1 MVPIRQGL
9 ASTPRRAGAM
19 ARWLAAGLLLAC
31 AAAASAQVVVV
42 RDVALVDPD
51 GVAPARATLVLRDG
65 AIAAIDPADADLD
78 LDDALEIDGR
88 RLFAMPGLMDAH
100 VHAHRDGREAWH
112 YPLYL
117 AHGVTRVRDAGTH
130 LGAALALRRPGGRDP
145 AGPTV
150 RWGSPPLDGAPP
162 FLSFGL
168 GVETPAA
175 ARELVRLAR
184 REGFDFVKT
193 YDRLSPNAYR
203 AILEE
208 ARQVGIP
215 VEGHVPLASSP
226 MEAVAGGQRAIDHL
240 TLVLESCIPGAL
252 AWTHARPDADSLA
265 LLTDGRL
272 AAALDRYDEAACNAL
287 FERFVA
293 AGTWH
298 IPTLV
303 QMRGAFALDDPRV
316 VDSPDIAL
324 VPDAVRREWADYR
337 AGAKPDELR
346 AGMAVYARM
355 RRLVGDMHR
364 AGVRLLAGTDASTE
378 PYVVPGAA
386 LHEELALFVEAGL
399 TPLDALRTATT
410 DAARYAGDDP
420 ARVGF
425 RVGAPADLVLLT
437 ADPRLDIHH
446 TRRIA
451 WVIQRG
457 TAYDRAAL
465 DARLALARGGR

>member
-1 MVPIRQGL
+1 MTI
-9 ASTPRRAGAM
+9 
-19 ARWLAAGLLLAC
+19 WLLAGLLLVCGAS
-31 AAAASAQVVVV
+31 ASAQVVVV

-51 GVAPARATLVLRDG
+51 GIAPARATLVLQDG
-65 AIAAIDPADADLD
+65 AITAIEPGDSAIAV
-78 LDDALEIDGR
+78 DDALVIDGR
-88 RLFAMPGLMDAH
+88 NLFAMPGLMDAH

-130 LGAALALRRPGGRDP
+130 LGSALAVRRPGGRDP
-145 AGPTV
+145 SGPTV

-168 GVETPAA
+168 GVESPAA
-175 ARELVRLAR
+175 ARELVRMAK

-193 YDRLSPNAYR
+193 YDRLSPEVYR
-203 AILEE
+203 AILDE
-208 ARQVGIP
+208 AGNVGIA

-226 MEAVAGGQRAIDHL
+226 LEAVAGGQRAIDHL

-252 AWTHARPDADSLA
+252 AWTHAQPDADSLA
-265 LLTDGRL
+265 LLMDGRL
-272 AAALDRYDEAACNAL
+272 AAALGSYDEAACDAL
-287 FERFVA
+287 FKRFA
-293 AGTWH
+293 TAGTWH

-303 QMRGAFALDDPRV
+303 QMRGAFALDDPAV
-316 VDSPDIAL
+316 VDSPDVAL
-324 VPDAVRREWADYR
+324 VPAAVRREWADYR
-337 AGAKPDELR
+337 AAAKPDELR

-355 RRLVGDMHR
+355 LRLVGDMHR

-378 PYVVPGAA
+378 PFVVPGAA

-399 TPLDALRTATT
+399 TPLEALRAATT

-420 ARVGF
+420 MRIGF
-425 RVGAPADLVLLT
+425 RVGAPADLVLLA
-437 ADPRLDIHH
+437 ADPRRDIRN
-446 TRRIA
+446 TRKIA

-457 TAYDRAAL
+457 VAYDRSTL
-465 DARLALARGGR
+465 DARLASARGDKRGGR

>member
-1 MVPIRQGL
+1 MGQKHTY
-9 ASTPRRAGAM
+9 A
-19 ARWLAAGLLLAC
+19 WLLAGLLLVC
-31 AAAASAQVVVV
+31 AASAAAQAVVV

-51 GVAPARATLVLRDG
+51 GIAPARATLVLRDG
-65 AIAAIDPADADLD
+65 AISAIEPVDTAIKIDGAI
-78 LDDALEIDGR
+78 EIDGR

-100 VHAHRDGREAWH
+100 VHAHRDRREAWH

-130 LGAALALRRPGGRDP
+130 LGAALAMRRPGGRDP
-145 AGPTV
+145 TGPTV

-175 ARELVRLAR
+175 ARELVRMAK
-184 REGFDFVKT
+184 REGFDFVKV
-193 YDRLSPNAYR
+193 YDRLSPEVYR
-203 AILEE
+203 AILDE
-208 ARQVGIP
+208 ARQVGIS

-226 MEAVAGGQRAIDHL
+226 LESVAGGQRAIDHL

-252 AWTHARPDADSLA
+252 EWTHAEADDDADSMA
-265 LLTDGRL
+265 LITDGRL
-272 AAALDRYDEAACNAL
+272 AAALDRYDAAACNAL
-287 FERFVA
+287 FKRFA
-293 AGTWH
+293 TAGTWH

-303 QMRGAFALDDPRV
+303 QARGAFALDDPAV
-316 VDSPDIAL
+316 IDSLDIAL
-324 VPDAVRREWADYR
+324 VPNAVRKEWADYR
-337 AGAKPDELR
+337 VVAKPDELR

-355 RRLVGDMHR
+355 LQLVGDMHR
-364 AGVRLLAGTDASTE
+364 AGVPLLAGTDASTE

-420 ARVGF
+420 ARIGF

-437 ADPRLDIHH
+437 ADPRQDIRN
-446 TRRIA
+446 TRAIA

-457 TAYDRAAL
+457 VAYDRVML
-465 DARLALARGGR
+465 DGKLALARDTR